1 MEFHEKLQKLRTDR
15 QMTQEELAEKLYVSR
30 AAVSKWESGRGYPS
44 IDSLKAL
51 SEYFQVTVDELICGE
66 EMVTLAEQ
74 DAKASGRQYTALIC
88 GVLDCLT
95 VLLLFLPL
103 FGGGGKPVLAASLL
117 ALRFVRPWLRGILIA
132 AVSLTVLTG
141 FCTVVLSHF
150 DRPVLNRRLLT
161 AGMLLLIGSTV
172 LMILTRQPYAAVFCL
187 CVLLIKGFFLW
198 KSQ

>member
-95 VLLLFLPL
+95 ALLLFLPL
-103 FGGGGKPVLAASLL
+103 FGGGGERVEAASLL
-117 ALRFVRPWLRGILIA
+117 ALQSVRPWLRGILIA
-132 AVSLTVLTG
+132 AVSLTVLAG
-141 FCTVVLSHF
+141 FCTVVISHF
-150 DRPVLNRRLLT
+150 DRPVWNRRLLT
-161 AGMLLLIGSTV
+161 AGMVLLILSTV